1 MLERHI
7 RLLVGDALSGAV
19 NSAATWLATLSVDPS
34 WLMPAAIHSRSA
46 WCWMSCTALQV
57 DRPGV
62 NRDTVV
68 NVEKACFNIRQGS
81 NVCHDVVKAIF
92 ATFPE

>member
-1 MLERHI
+1 
-7 RLLVGDALSGAV
+7 
-19 NSAATWLATLSVDPS
+19 
-34 WLMPAAIHSRSA
+34 
-46 WCWMSCTALQV
+46 MSCAALQV